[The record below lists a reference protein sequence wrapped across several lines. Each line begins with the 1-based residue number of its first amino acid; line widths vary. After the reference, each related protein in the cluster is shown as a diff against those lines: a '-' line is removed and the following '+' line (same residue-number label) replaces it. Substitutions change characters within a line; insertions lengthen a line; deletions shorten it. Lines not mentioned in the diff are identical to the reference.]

1 MQRQTLTKHTAL
13 IALSCVVVTTGCSL
27 SLSPLSKRSA
37 AFGNTA
43 SIVVRDTSMAYQTV
57 QDTTYQ
63 AQVSS
68 LVLNFDREGFV
79 RKRIKPFLP
88 SQDLEIR
95 LTLLQGLQEYA
106 DQLASTSSEK
116 AFAPLDQQTAELAQG
131 LRTLSSNDALQKLA
145 PAASDTE
152 IKGFATAVDLLG
164 RVLIERKRR
173 KELPHIIREMQ
184 PALEQLSA
192 LLIHDLG
199 TPPQDGQPGSG
210 LRDALWRKYDD
221 LISNQ
226 EDFISNGGKQFT
238 PSERAVEIA
247 KLPQLVAQ
255 QRAADDALARTQTTL
270 RDLVATHRA
279 LLDPGQAGTFKT
291 RLGELVEDGQQ
302 IASFYSTVKS
312 R

>member
-1 MQRQTLTKHTAL
+1 
-13 IALSCVVVTTGCSL
+13 
-27 SLSPLSKRSA
+27 
-37 AFGNTA
+37 
-43 SIVVRDTSMAYQTV
+43 
-57 QDTTYQ
+57 
-63 AQVSS
+63 
-68 LVLNFDREGFV
+68 
-79 RKRIKPFLP
+79 
-88 SQDLEIR
+88 
-95 LTLLQGLQEYA
+95 
-106 DQLASTSSEK
+106 
-116 AFAPLDQQTAELAQG
+116 
-131 LRTLSSNDALQKLA
+131 
-145 PAASDTE
+145 
-152 IKGFATAVDLLG
+152 
-164 RVLIERKRR
+164 
-173 KELPHIIREMQ
+173 MQ
-184 PALEQLSA
+184 PALEQLST

-238 PSERAVEIA
+238 PSERAVEIG

-255 QRAADDALARTQTTL
+255 QRAADDAFARTQTTL

-279 LLDPGQAGTFKT
+279 LRDPNQAGTFKT

>member
-1 MQRQTLTKHTAL
+1 MQRHALQKHPAL
-13 IALSCVVVTTGCSL
+13 IALGCIVATTGCSL
-27 SLSPLSKRSA
+27 SLSPLSRRSTG
-37 AFGNTA
+37 FGNTA
-43 SIVVRDTSMAYQTV
+43 SIAVRDTAMAYQTV
-57 QDTTYQ
+57 EDTTYQ

-68 LVLNFDREGFV
+68 LVLNFDRDGFV
-79 RKRIKPFLP
+79 RKKIKPFLP
-88 SQDLEIR
+88 SQDLQIR

-106 DQLASTSSEK
+106 EQLASTGSEK
-116 AFAPLDQQTAELAQG
+116 AFIPLDQQTAGFAQS
-131 LRTLSSNDALQKLA
+131 LSTLSSNDALRKLA

-173 KELPHIIREMQ
+173 KELPQIIREMQ
-184 PALEQLSA
+184 PALEQLST

-199 TPPQDGQPGSG
+199 TLPQGGHPGSG

-226 EDFISNGGKQFT
+226 EDFISNGGKQLT

-247 KLPQLVAQ
+247 RLPKLVAQ
-255 QRAADDALARTQTTL
+255 QQAADDALARTQTTL
-270 RDLVATHRA
+270 RDLVSTHRA
-279 LLDPGQAGTFKT
+279 LLDPDQAGTFKT
-291 RLGELVEDGQQ
+291 RLGELVGDGQE
-302 IASFYSTVKS
+302 IAALYNTVRS